1 MNKNILNNYTFIIAV
16 RKGSQRV
23 KNKNTRKFG
32 DSNLVAIKLKQIRRL
47 SKKANILLSSDCPK
61 SLSLGKKYGAEID
74 DRERKFCS
82 NSIPM
87 PQVYKYL
94 AKKIKTKFVCY
105 LHVTSPFL
113 KDATL
118 KKALKTFISKKNKFS
133 SVVTVTSVKEYLWKN
148 DKAIN
153 YNPKRHPRSQD
164 LKGVIALNFA
174 INIVEKKFM
183 EKQGRITSDN
193 FFPIEI
199 NFPENMDIDTK
210 WQFRLGNFLKK
221 TKNYD

>member
-32 DSNLVAIKLKQIRRL
+32 DSNLVEIKLKQIRRL

-94 AKKIKTKFVCY
+94 AKR
-105 LHVTSPFL
+105 L
-113 KDATL
+113 KQSLFAT
-118 KKALKTFISKKNKFS
+118 
-133 SVVTVTSVKEYLWKN
+133 
-148 DKAIN
+148 
-153 YNPKRHPRSQD
+153 
-164 LKGVIALNFA
+164 
-174 INIVEKKFM
+174 FM
-183 EKQGRITSDN
+183 
-193 FFPIEI
+193 
-199 NFPENMDIDTK
+199 
-210 WQFRLGNFLKK
+210 
-221 TKNYD
+221 